1 MTNYTIQD
9 FWLPRLGSPKIER
22 SENLIEGWSFQS
34 QGLPT
39 FKEAP
44 LTLSEGFGDH
54 DDPMTSSL
62 LLVSAP
68 GAVGKTT
75 LARQIAFRVG
85 AVYVDLS
92 KAEPVGANA
101 LTGGMVN
108 SGLYD
113 DWSNG
118 SVAVLI
124 DGLDEARLRVTQ
136 EAFEAFL
143 SDVAKRSVER
153 SVPTILF
160 GRTGAVQDAWLVLT
174 DHTANVP
181 VLEIGYYGPKESIDF
196 AESCLRASKPA
207 TNYQTV
213 EREALTLLLQQLRD
227 QTESEG
233 DRFAGYAPVLQAVA
247 KQVEDETDCQSLI
260 SRINEGLEN
269 VTLRTIAWTLLEREQ
284 RKLRD
289 LNFEDKT
296 LASRLYSPDEQLE
309 RLVSKVYGCPPPQL
323 PSMSAADERTYTT
336 ALETWVGDH
345 AFLENGSDLSSAVFG
360 AMVCTKALHHD
371 ASAQSA
377 LKRELVRGAA
387 ANPFLFEF
395 YAADSNGTVLA
406 EHIGVIYAS
415 LRAGLSLGDGASLL
429 VTGPESLDDEDDLQ
443 ADVDIVL
450 ARQKQDFLREM
461 HFETTPDGTIVL
473 GTHVE
478 DVDIIMPMSRVE
490 IGQTAE
496 TVLVAPVNIQ
506 CRELTMST
514 DKVIVESPSRHDSRT
529 NVIYIEAED
538 FDNVSAPS
546 AVNDRR
552 GNVKL
557 SACWPGARVYPWT
570 RFATEPSP
578 AEDPRLDEALRRF
591 RHFVIAFRS
600 HGRRELARSANKIES
615 TRMTKGTGQSVLD
628 LMKSEGIVE
637 LRGHMYVLDQALLA
651 DITGTNYADCVARHF
666 SDEAIDFVQRAL

>member
-9 FWLPRLGSPKIER
+9 YWLPRLGSRKIER

-44 LTLSEGFGDH
+44 LTLSEGFGDR

-181 VLEIGYYGPKESIDF
+181 VLEIGYYGPQESIDF

-260 SRINEGLEN
+260 TRIKRGGQN
-269 VTLRTIAWTLLEREQ
+269 VTLQAIASTLLVREQ
-284 RKLRD
+284 RKLQD

-296 LASRLYSPDEQLE
+296 LVRRLYSPDEQLE

-323 PSMSAADERTYTT
+323 PNMNSADESTYNT
-336 ALETWVGDH
+336 ALETWVAEH
-345 AFLENGSDLSSAVFG
+345 PFLGGNDDFSSAVFE
-360 AMVCTKALHHD
+360 AMVCTKALRNHG
-371 ASAQSA
+371 SARVA
-377 LKRELVRGAA
+377 LNRELARGAA

-395 YAADSNGTVLA
+395 YTAESDGLVRS

-415 LRAGLSLGDGASLL
+415 LRASLSLGDTASLF
-429 VTGPESLDDEDDLQ
+429 VYGSESLDSSDDLQ
-443 ADVDIVL
+443 ADVDILL
-450 ARQKQDFLREM
+450 ARQKQDSFREFL
-461 HFETTPDGTIVL
+461 FETTPDGTMVFGSHI
-473 GTHVE
+473 E
-478 DVDIIMPMSRVE
+478 DVYISMPMSRVE
-490 IGQTAE
+490 IGKTAE
-496 TVLVAPVNIQ
+496 TVLIAPVNIQ
-506 CRELTMST
+506 CRELAMST
-514 DKVIVESPSRHDSRT
+514 DKVIVERPSRHDDQT
-529 NVIYIEAED
+529 NMVYIEAAR
-538 FDNVSAPS
+538 FDSVSAPS
-546 AVNDRR
+546 AVHVRR

-557 SACWPGARVYPWT
+557 SACWPDAKVHPWT
-570 RFATEPSP
+570 NFATDPSP
-578 AEDPRLDEALRRF
+578 IQDPRLDEALRRF

-600 HGRRELARSANKIES
+600 HGRGALARSKNKIES
-615 TRMTKGTGQSVLD
+615 TRMTKGAGQSVLN
-628 LMKSEGIVE
+628 LMKSEGIVR
-637 LRGHMYVLDQALLA
+637 LQGNMYVLDQALLA